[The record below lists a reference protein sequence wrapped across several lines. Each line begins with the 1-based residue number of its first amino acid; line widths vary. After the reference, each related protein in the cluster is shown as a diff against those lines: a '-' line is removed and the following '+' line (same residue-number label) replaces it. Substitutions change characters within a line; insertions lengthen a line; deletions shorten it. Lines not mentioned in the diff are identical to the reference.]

1 MQKSNIFNPCLPPAT
16 VWTHLLSKFV
26 QKCMEKI
33 SHTPNFNGVFP
44 DKRLDARAKQ
54 LASLL
59 IKSRSNSI
67 KGTTSNEAEQ
77 KGFYRFLEN
86 DRVTEASLI
95 GEIIKRCDSNVKNRH
110 VLCIQ
115 DTSSIGL
122 NNHRNRLQ
130 KNSGI
135 GFVGNKIGLGFLIHC
150 SLVLDAEKETM
161 LGFSDMQLWHRT
173 EDKANNTT
181 QIYKRQP
188 IEEKESFKWIKA
200 GQQSKEVLQS
210 AKMITIIEDREGDI
224 YEQFCLIPDEKT
236 HLLIRSKDNRKLA
249 DGSLLFESIAKEKSS
264 GSYLLNI
271 TEDIR
276 RNRKGRVAKIE
287 VRYKKIIITK
297 PKGRKSKTL
306 PLTKELYLVEAK
318 EVNGPKNDS
327 VKWRILTTHPVK
339 TFKQA
344 IEIINMYKQRWYI
357 EQLFRLLKKQ
367 GFKIEESELGTGWA
381 IRKLTVL
388 LLNNLLRLM
397 QLLLAYDND
406 ESQSVGEVFS
416 KDEID
421 CLKEIEKKLEQKKTQ
436 VKNLSPAKK
445 LSWASWIIA
454 RLGGWKGIKKQ
465 RPPGPITMLKG
476 LEKFNLIFQG
486 WKLAKQLNT

>member
-1 MQKSNIFNPCLPPAT
+1 
-16 VWTHLLSKFV
+16 
-26 QKCMEKI
+26 MEKI
-33 SHTPNFNGVFP
+33 SHTPNYKNVFP
-44 DKRLDARAKQ
+44 DKRLDNRAQQ

-59 IKSRSNSI
+59 IRSRSNSI

-77 KGFYRFLEN
+77 KGFYRFLDN
-86 DRVTEASLI
+86 DRVTEAGLI
-95 GEIIKRCDSNVKNRH
+95 GEITKRCSSNVKDRH

-122 NNHRNRLQ
+122 NNHRNRLRE
-130 KNSGI
+130 NSGV
-135 GFVGNKIGLGFLIHC
+135 GLVGNKIGLGFLLHA
-150 SLVLDAEKETM
+150 SLVLDAEKLTM
-161 LGFSDMQLWHRT
+161 LGFSDLQLWHRT

-181 QIYKRQP
+181 GLYKKQP

-200 GQQSKEVLQS
+200 SLNSKEVLLR
-210 AKMITIIEDREGDI
+210 AKMITLIEDREGDI

-249 DGSLLFESIAKEKSS
+249 DGSYLYDSIAEEKVA
-264 GSYLLNI
+264 GSYLLPI
-271 TEDIR
+271 TADIR
-276 RNRKGRVAKIE
+276 KNRKGRIAKIE
-287 VRYKKIIITK
+287 VRFKKIVITK
-297 PKGRKSKTL
+297 SKGIKSKTL

-327 VKWRILTTHPVK
+327 VKWRILTTHQVR
-339 TFKQA
+339 TFNQA

-367 GFKIEESELGTGWA
+367 GFRIEESELGTGWA

-388 LLNNLLRLM
+388 LLNNLLRVM

-406 ESQSVGEVFS
+406 EGQPIREVFT
-416 KDEID
+416 KDEIE
-421 CLKEIEKKLEQKKTQ
+421 CLNELKIKLEQKGTQ
-436 VKNLSPAKK
+436 VRNLNSNKK
-445 LSWASWIIA
+445 LSWAAWIIA
-454 RLGGWKGIKKQ
+454 RLGGWKGVLKQ
-465 RPPGPITMLKG
+465 RPPGPITMNKG
-476 LEKFNLIFQG
+476 LEKFDLIFHG

>member
-1 MQKSNIFNPCLPPAT
+1 M
-16 VWTHLLSKFV
+16 
-26 QKCMEKI
+26 I
-33 SHTPNFNGVFP
+33 SHTPIFKDVFP
-44 DKRLDARAKQ
+44 DKRLDQRAQK
-54 LASLL
+54 LAALL
-59 IKSRSNSI
+59 ISSRSKSI

-77 KGFYRFLEN
+77 KSFYRFLDN
-86 DRVTEASLI
+86 DRVSESGLI
-95 GEIIKRCDSNVKNRH
+95 EEITKRCSSNVKGRH

-115 DTSSIGL
+115 DTSNIGL
-122 NNHRNRLQ
+122 TNHRNRLQ
-130 KNSGI
+130 ENSGV
-135 GFVGNKIGLGFLIHC
+135 GLVGNKIGLGFLIHP
-150 SLVLDAEKETM
+150 SLVLDAEKETI
-161 LGFSDMQLWHRT
+161 LGFSDMQLWHRK

-181 QIYKRQP
+181 QLYKKQA

-200 GQQSKEVLQS
+200 GQNSKEVLKS

-249 DGSLLFESIAKEKSS
+249 DGSLLHESIAKEKLA

-271 TEDIR
+271 TSDIR

-287 VRYKKIIITK
+287 VRFIKVALTK
-297 PKGRKSKTL
+297 PGGKKSKNL

-318 EVNGPKNDS
+318 EVNGPKKDC
-327 VKWRILTTHPVK
+327 VKWRILTTHSVR
-339 TFKQA
+339 TFEQA

-367 GFKIEESELGTGWA
+367 GFQIEESELGTGWA

-388 LLNNLLRLM
+388 LLNNLLRIM

-416 KDEID
+416 KDEIE
-421 CLKEIEKKLEQKKTQ
+421 CLKELGKKFEQKKTQ
-436 VKNLSPAKK
+436 VNNKNPSKK
-445 LSWASWIIA
+445 LSWATWIIA
-454 RLGGWKGIKKQ
+454 RLGGWKGAIKQ
-465 RPPGPITMLKG
+465 RSPGTITMKKG
-476 LEKFNLIFQG
+476 IEKFDLIFHG
-486 WKLAKQLNT
+486 WKLANHLIK

>member
-1 MQKSNIFNPCLPPAT
+1 M
-16 VWTHLLSKFV
+16 
-26 QKCMEKI
+26 
-33 SHTPNFNGVFP
+33 
-44 DKRLDARAKQ
+44 
-54 LASLL
+54 
-59 IKSRSNSI
+59 
-67 KGTTSNEAEQ
+67 
-77 KGFYRFLEN
+77 
-86 DRVTEASLI
+86 
-95 GEIIKRCDSNVKNRH
+95 
-110 VLCIQ
+110 
-115 DTSSIGL
+115 
-122 NNHRNRLQ
+122 
-130 KNSGI
+130 
-135 GFVGNKIGLGFLIHC
+135 
-150 SLVLDAEKETM
+150 VLDAEKETM